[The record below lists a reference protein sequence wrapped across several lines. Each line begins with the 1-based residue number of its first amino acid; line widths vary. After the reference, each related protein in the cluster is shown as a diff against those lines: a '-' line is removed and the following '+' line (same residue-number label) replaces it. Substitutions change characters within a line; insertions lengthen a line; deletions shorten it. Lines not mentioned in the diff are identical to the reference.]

1 MRVFIKMLSESLPLH
16 LRKVAVVMPIP
27 LENLRLLQMHLEAAQ
42 HLLAAIQTGV
52 NLRLETDLFTAD
64 QANNMEKVWEEQLA
78 NVHQDVTV
86 SRRILESARRS
97 RRK

>member
-1 MRVFIKMLSESLPLH
+1 
-16 LRKVAVVMPIP
+16 MPIP